1 MMSLAADVDAVAAA
15 AAAAELQGMGV
26 LDKVVLV
33 FRPEDV
39 FWGKNIDFIINTPK
53 DFSGRW

>member
-1 MMSLAADVDAVAAA
+1 
-15 AAAAELQGMGV
+15 MGV

-33 FRPEDV
+33 FRPQDV
-39 FWGKNIDFIINTPK
+39 FWNRNIDFIINLNTPD